1 MPYTFCNLKIKIDC
15 SDSLKLKRSIKS
27 RLLARLKKYNLSV
40 IEAGLH
46 NSHTLLHLQVT
57 MVRATESL
65 LNQELENIR
74 KLIEGEFPDL
84 DIYEFDK
91 EIYF

>member
-15 SDSLKLKRSIKS
+15 SDSLKQKRSIKS

-46 NSHTLLHLQVT
+46 NSHTLLH
-57 MVRATESL
+57 
-65 LNQELENIR
+65 
-74 KLIEGEFPDL
+74 
-84 DIYEFDK
+84 
-91 EIYF
+91 